1 MGMKLIFKTKNK
13 METRSLGKTIA
24 PLLEPGDVL
33 LLEGDLGAGKTTFTG
48 GVAEGLGVKE
58 DVISPTFN
66 IMKCYFHGRIPLY
79 HIDAYRLEGQ
89 NIEIG
94 LDEYIEGDGAC
105 LIEWPAYIEPL
116 LPEERLSIC
125 IKNEG
130 DDNRQITLESN
141 CQRFDNF
148 LKELKEKTDAQSLA

>member
-1 MGMKLIFKTKNK
+1 MEKSFVTKSK
-13 METRSLGKTIA
+13 EETRAFGKRLSA
-24 PLLEPGDVL
+24 FLSSGDVV

-48 GVAEGLGVKE
+48 GVAEGLGVQE

-66 IMKCYFHGRIPLY
+66 IMKCYFRGRIPLY

-105 LIEWPAYIEPL
+105 FIEWPQFIEPL
-116 LPEERLSIC
+116 LPDEKMEIIL
-125 IKNEG
+125 KNEG
-130 DDNRQITLESN
+130 GDQRSITFASD
-141 CQRFDNF
+141 CPRF
-148 LKELKEKTDAQSLA
+148 EKIIEQLGRED